1 MPDNPGDGCR
11 EDGEEDGMSKTNTT
25 EFRDGW
31 RKLGRNDIADT
42 MDARQAIIDAETGTK
57 RASVDPAERAR
68 RAMGV
73 LQLAFA
79 GKLP

>member
-1 MPDNPGDGCR
+1 MA
-11 EDGEEDGMSKTNTT
+11 KQTT

-31 RKLGRNDIADT
+31 RKCGRNDIADLH
-42 MDARQAIIDAETGTK
+42 DARQAIIDAETGTK
-57 RASVDPAERAR
+57 RASADPAERAR

>member
-1 MPDNPGDGCR
+1 MN
-11 EDGEEDGMSKTNTT
+11 KTT

-42 MDARQAIIDAETGTK
+42 MDARQAIIDAATGTK
-57 RASVDPAERAR
+57 RASADPAERAR
-68 RAMGV
+68 RALGV
-73 LQLAFA
+73 LQLAMA

>member
-1 MPDNPGDGCR
+1 
-11 EDGEEDGMSKTNTT
+11 MSKTNTT

>member
-1 MPDNPGDGCR
+1 
-11 EDGEEDGMSKTNTT
+11 MSKTNTT

-42 MDARQAIIDAETGTK
+42 MDARQTIIDAETGTK

-68 RAMGV
+68 RALGV

>member
-1 MPDNPGDGCR
+1 
-11 EDGEEDGMSKTNTT
+11 MSKTTT
-25 EFRDGW
+25 EFREGW

-42 MDARQAIIDAETGTK
+42 HDARQAIIDAATGTK
-57 RASVDPAERAR
+57 RGSVDPAERAKR
-68 RAMGV
+68 GMSV